1 MPRVMMLGRLPL
13 AGQYQPPPGRL
24 LQAQPGLYGLRRGGL
39 GLTTSEVC
47 NDPATMFM
55 QTAAGLFSGAASSGC
70 ATGTGGQAADQGWCS
85 ASTGVAAANT
95 AMNTACAQARA
106 AQNSGVDPTAME
118 TLQAQ
123 LEIER
128 LRAQS
133 STNLVS
139 SMQAGAATRKPDYTP
154 YIIGGVAL
162 AALLGVVLVMKK
174 R

>member
-39 GLTTSEVC
+39 GVTMSEVC

-55 QTAAGLFSGAASSGC
+55 QTAGGLFSGAASSGC
-70 ATGTGGQAADQGWCS
+70 QTTGGHQADAGWCA

-95 AMNTACAQARA
+95 TMTAACQQARA
-106 AQNSGVDPTAME
+106 AAVASGDPTE
-118 TLQAQ
+118 IESLNAQ

-133 STNLVS
+133 AMNLQT
-139 SMQAGAATRKPDYTP
+139 SMASRPAPKPDYTP
-154 YIIGGVAL
+154 YIVGGVAL
-162 AALLGVVLVMKK
+162 AAIVGLALVMKK